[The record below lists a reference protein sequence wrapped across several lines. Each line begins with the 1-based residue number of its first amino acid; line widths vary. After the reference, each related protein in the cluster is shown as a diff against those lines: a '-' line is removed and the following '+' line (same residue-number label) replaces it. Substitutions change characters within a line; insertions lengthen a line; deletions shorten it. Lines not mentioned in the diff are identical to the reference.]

1 MSNWYQDLADKG
13 ICLECFAVFRFKI
26 NISGLSCSEKTLF
39 KKTQRNREEVE
50 GVHDDTSAFIER

>member
-1 MSNWYQDLADKG
+1 M
-13 ICLECFAVFRFKI
+13 CLECFAVFRFKI